1 MRAPM
6 SWLREYVDL
15 PAELTGRELAT
26 ALIGIGLEVETVD
39 TVGEDAT
46 GPLVVGQVRQIEELT
61 QFRKPIRYCAVDVGV
76 DSGGVRGIVCG
87 ATNFA
92 VGDLVVVALPGSV
105 LPGGF
110 AISARETYGHTSDG
124 MICSVAELGLGED
137 SAGILVLPPET
148 APVGAAAD
156 EVLGLGDEVL
166 DIAVTPDRGYALSIR
181 GLAREAAIALDLR
194 FSDPADRGRLDYPN
208 PTGPVQPVVVSA
220 PDACTEF
227 TAVQLSEVEPNAV
240 SPWWLQRRL
249 AACGMRSVSL
259 AVDVTNY
266 VMLELGQPLHAFD
279 AAALRGAIV
288 VRRAVP
294 GETLTTLDHVER
306 TLDDDDL
313 LITDDRG
320 PIGLAGIMGG
330 LDTEISDTTTEIVL
344 EAAQF
349 TSDVIARMARRHKLP
364 SEASRRFERGVDP
377 ALPWIASKRAAELLV
392 GLGGGRIGAGVGVG
406 GLIPPATIPFD
417 PALPARVSGAAI
429 APEEVSESL
438 RLVGARVEATGDDE
452 SARWLV
458 TPASWRPD
466 LRDPADL
473 VEEVVRIHGYQH
485 LPSTLPSPPAG
496 RGLTPEQRLRRAA
509 SRALAC
515 FGLVEVLS
523 YPFVGEADYDALGLP
538 DDDVR
543 RRSTALAN
551 PLNDEQGLLRTTLL
565 PGLLTCAKRNLGRG
579 SDGVAIF
586 ETGLVFLPREVPGSL
601 VSPGVAG
608 RPSYEELELIG
619 RTLPRQPHHAGAV
632 FAGVV
637 EQPGWWG
644 PGRDGGW
651 PEAIEAARNLAAA
664 LDVALTVVPAT
675 DVMPWHPG
683 RCAALQVEGR
693 TVGHAGELHPRVL
706 AAYGLPPRAAA
717 MEIDVDALIAAAP
730 GQVSAPPVST
740 HPVAKED
747 VALVVAAEVPA
758 AAVVESLRAGA
769 PELLESVRLFDEYAG
784 SQIPAGHKSLA
795 FALRFRAPDRTLTEA
810 EVTAAREAA
819 VAAAQADHGAV
830 LRSV

>member
-61 QFRKPIRYCAVDVGV
+61 EFRKPIRYCAVDVGP

-110 AISARETYGHTSDG
+110 AISARETYGHISDG

-137 SAGILVLPPET
+137 SSGILVLPPDT
-148 APVGAAAD
+148 APVGAAAAD
-156 EVLGLGDEVL
+156 VLGLGDEVL

-181 GLAREAAIALDLR
+181 GLAREATIALNLH

-208 PTGPVQPVVVSA
+208 PMGPVQPVVVAA
-220 PDACTEF
+220 PDDCTEF
-227 TAVQLSEVEPNAV
+227 TAVHLSDVEPNAV

-288 VRRAVP
+288 VRRATP

-306 TLDDDDL
+306 GLGPDDL

-330 LDTEISDTTTEIVL
+330 LDTEIAATTTEIVL

-349 TSDVIARMARRHKLP
+349 APAVIARMARRHKLP

-392 GLGGGRIGAGVGVG
+392 GLGGGTIGAGVGVG
-406 GLIPPATIPFD
+406 GPIPPAPIPFD

-429 APEEVSESL
+429 APEEVSDSL
-438 RLVGARVEATGDDE
+438 RLVGARVEATGDE
-452 SARWLV
+452 EAARWLV

-485 LPSTLPSPPAG
+485 LPATLPSPPAG
-496 RGLTPEQRLRRAA
+496 RGLTTDQRLRRAA

-523 YPFVGEADYDALGLP
+523 YPFVGESDYDALGLP
-538 DDDVR
+538 NHDVR
-543 RRSTALAN
+543 RRSTRLAN
-551 PLNDEQGLLRTTLL
+551 PLSDEQGLLRTTLL
-565 PGLLTCAKRNLGRG
+565 PGLLACAKRNLGRG
-579 SDGVAIF
+579 RDGVALY
-586 ETGLVFLPREVPGSL
+586 ETGLVFQPHSVPVIP
-601 VSPGVAG
+601 VSPGVSD
-608 RPSYEELELIG
+608 RPTDEELELIG
-619 RTLPRQPHHAGAV
+619 SALPRQPHHAGAV
-632 FAGVV
+632 FAGVLTR
-637 EQPGWWG
+637 PGWWG

-651 PEAIEAARNLAAA
+651 PEAIESARHLAAA
-664 LDVALTVVPAT
+664 LGVELTVVPAT

-683 RCAALQVEGR
+683 RCAALQLDGV

-706 AAYGLPPRAAA
+706 AALGLPPRAAA
-717 MEIDVDALIAAAP
+717 MEIDLDAMIAAAR
-730 GQVSAPPVST
+730 GQVRAPRVST

-758 AAVVESLRAGA
+758 AAVVTSLRSGA
-769 PELLESVRLFDEYAG
+769 PELLESVRLFDEYTG
-784 SQIPAGHKSLA
+784 SQIPPGHKSLA

-810 EVTAAREAA
+810 EVTAARDSA
-819 VAAAQADHGAV
+819 VTAAQADHGAV
-830 LRSV
+830 LRST